1 MRGKIVWLILSLSL
15 SGFLFSASNF
25 KLDKD
30 VTVAPQE
37 IYDRDVISF
46 SGHIDIKGK
55 FQRSLILFG
64 GSLKLDGE
72 VGQDVVCIG
81 SKVEIGA
88 YARVKGDL
96 FIIGGTLA
104 RDAGAQVN
112 GEFTYLRFDLKKI
125 ESTLSPIFQDAR
137 SIPFFKIIRLF
148 IWFIVALI
156 VIAIVP
162 RHVYGAGEM
171 LGKHPMRVGL
181 IGFLSLC
188 CFLFL
193 LFTFFILV
201 FVLVGIPLL
210 LALIIL
216 YFIISV
222 FGRTVIFY
230 FIGEKIS
237 GLVKLKNP
245 APTLLILFGLFLFGL
260 ITFLPLVGPLIMFV
274 VNILEVGIGVGFF
287 LRKKLR
293 LI

>member
-1 MRGKIVWLILSLSL
+1 MRGKISWLMISFFL
-15 SGFLFSASNF
+15 SGCLLSASDF

-37 IYDRDVISF
+37 TYDSDVISF
-46 SGHIDIKGK
+46 GGHIDIKGK

-64 GSLKLDGE
+64 GSLKLAGE
-72 VGQDVVCIG
+72 IGQDVVCIG

-88 YARVKGDL
+88 SARIKGDL
-96 FIIGGTLA
+96 FIIGGTLV
-104 RDAGAQVN
+104 RDAGAQVS
-112 GEFTYLRFDLKKI
+112 GESTYLRFDLKKI
-125 ESTLSPIFQDAR
+125 ESTLSPIFKDAR
-137 SIPFFKIIRLF
+137 TIPFFKIIRLL

-162 RHVYGAGEM
+162 RQVYGAGEM

-181 IGFLSLC
+181 IGLLSLF
-188 CFLFL
+188 CFFFL
-193 LFTFFILV
+193 LFAFFILV

-216 YFIISV
+216 YFVISV

-230 FIGEKIS
+230 FIGDKIS
-237 GLVKLKNP
+237 GLLKLKNP
-245 APTLLILFGLFLFGL
+245 APTVLILFGLLLFGL

-274 VNILEVGIGVGFF
+274 VNIVEVGIGIGFF